1 MTHFGNVFL
10 DPLEYSW
17 EAAYFCKI
25 FDKPLESHPLWA
37 KPPQAF
43 TCVLGCNYDSYYNF
57 SHPCDVDNTSF
68 HTHVICHVLLWVIC
82 DLSCIIVSHLWRVM
96 YYGES
101 LVTCHVLLLVLC
113 DFVMYDG
120 EYFVTLSCIMVSHL
134 WLVKYYCESFV
145 ICHVWLWLFMYY
157 DFRITVHD
165 NQVCMA
171 KYITVVYCC
180 D

>member
-25 FDKPLESHPLWA
+25 FDKPLESHSLWA

-82 DLSCIIVSHLWRVM
+82 DLLCITVSHLWRVM
-96 YYGES
+96 
-101 LVTCHVLLLVLC
+101 
-113 DFVMYDG
+113 
-120 EYFVTLSCIMVSHL
+120 
-134 WLVKYYCESFV
+134 YYCESFV
-145 ICHVWLWLFMYY
+145 ICHVLLWLFMYY
-157 DFRITVHD
+157 DLRITSHD
-165 NQVCMA
+165 NQVCMV
-171 KYITVVYCC
+171 KYIIIVYCC

>member
-37 KPPQAF
+37 NPPQAF

-82 DLSCIIVSHLWRVM
+82 DLLCITVSHLWRVM
-96 YYGES
+96 YSCES
-101 LVTCHVLLLVLC
+101 LVTCHVLLLVIC
-113 DFVMYDG
+113 D
-120 EYFVTLSCIMVSHL
+120 LSCMIVTIHVLWFSH
-134 WLVKYYCESFV
+134 YCS
-145 ICHVWLWLFMYY
+145 W
-157 DFRITVHD
+157 
-165 NQVCMA
+165 
-171 KYITVVYCC
+171 
-180 D
+180 